1 MPAKRKSGGGG
12 DAKAKAARATASEP
26 IADSASH
33 EDLVKYLKWVEHQ
46 FPAEHGVCITD
57 ANVGGAEK
65 LCVSSMPEDLGI
77 RPPFAIK
84 VDELSPESTGLLPPL
99 SAFMIKGLAE
109 KLALATVQH
118 TENRVRSDLK
128 AVKAYVDDLNHWGAL
143 DVKFL
148 QGRFERGKA
157 WCHKYMSGHH
167 RYVATELSSAH
178 ADLLQWQR
186 GEHGGEGLT
195 IMVMDLSLWPSSLLC
210 VSNIHKEFAFS
221 RSKAAMCGVLGPVQ
235 RARVVELVSEDA
247 DKPPS
252 PPARAL

>member
-33 EDLVKYLKWVEHQ
+33 AALFKTWLSTRLEKCQTIDQVFQKAFEKEELEDLVKYLKWVEHQ

-84 VDELSPESTGLLPPL
+84 VDELSPESTGL
-99 SAFMIKGLAE
+99 AE

-128 AVKAYVDDLNHWGAL
+128 AVKAYVDDLNHWANRQGAL

-157 WCHKYMSGHH
+157 WCHKYM
-167 RYVATELSSAH
+167 
-178 ADLLQWQR
+178 
-186 GEHGGEGLT
+186 LT